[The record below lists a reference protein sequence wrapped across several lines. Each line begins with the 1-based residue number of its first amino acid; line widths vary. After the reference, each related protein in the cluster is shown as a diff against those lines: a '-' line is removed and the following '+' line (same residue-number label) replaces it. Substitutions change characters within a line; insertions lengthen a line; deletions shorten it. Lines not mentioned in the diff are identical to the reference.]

1 MININSLSKE
11 YVMGDNKLLALDNI
25 DLSINEGDFV
35 SIMGSS
41 GSGKSTLMNIIGC
54 LDVPSSG
61 EYHFRNNNVST
72 LNSNKLAELRN
83 KDIGFV
89 FQNFNLLPRL
99 NAQENVVLP
108 LLYSGKNLK
117 ERNQLAI
124 EALESVGLKDR
135 VHHRPNQLS
144 GGQQQRVSIARAI
157 AGSPKLILAD
167 EPTGALDSKTGLE
180 IMKILNDLNAKGI
193 TIVLVTH
200 EDDIANY
207 GSRIIKMKDGKILED
222 KKMSITDLISL
233 TKSLRSNILR
243 SILTSLGIIIGV
255 SSVITMISIGSGA
268 RIEVEQQIER
278 FGSNNLIVRSQ
289 SSSNRGVSMGANS
302 VNTLTLKDM
311 EALKEELPAIKAIAP
326 RVSLSTQIVANGNN
340 WLATVTGTTND
351 YFDLGNWK
359 FENGRSFEEEELNS
373 GSRVAIIGK
382 TVQKNLFD
390 TDSPIDEVIR
400 INKVPLLS

>member
-1 MININSLSKE
+1 MININSISKE

-61 EYHFRNNNVST
+61 EYHFRDKNVST

-222 KKMSITDLISL
+222 KK
-233 TKSLRSNILR
+233 N
-243 SILTSLGIIIGV
+243 V
-255 SSVITMISIGSGA
+255 
-268 RIEVEQQIER
+268 
-278 FGSNNLIVRSQ
+278 NN
-289 SSSNRGVSMGANS
+289 
-302 VNTLTLKDM
+302 
-311 EALKEELPAIKAIAP
+311 
-326 RVSLSTQIVANGNN
+326 
-340 WLATVTGTTND
+340 
-351 YFDLGNWK
+351 
-359 FENGRSFEEEELNS
+359 
-373 GSRVAIIGK
+373 
-382 TVQKNLFD
+382 
-390 TDSPIDEVIR
+390 
-400 INKVPLLS
+400 